1 MSSRPTMSAV
11 ARAAGVSV
19 ATVDRV
25 LNSRLP
31 VRDGTAERVIIAAQQ
46 IGYHATEL
54 MRQRL
59 REQAPLRRLGFCL
72 QKAGD
77 PFYQGL
83 GAALQHAAAG
93 QRDVRCVSR
102 LEFVD
107 ELAPATIAARIRALG
122 QQVDALAVV
131 ALDHPHVNAAIQEV
145 SEMGKPVVTL
155 LSDVSSPLRSAYVGT
170 DNRKVGRTAGLLF
183 ARMTRQSGDVGIFV
197 GSHRYLGQEA
207 REIGFRAYLREQAP
221 GMRLLETY
229 SNLEDQN
236 LAYEAMLELRAS
248 HPELVGV
255 YVAGGGSGGVIRALR
270 DEPGPQR
277 LTVIVNEL
285 TAESRAA
292 LIDEVVDVVIQ
303 TPVAAI
309 AAAAVAS
316 MLDALDGAGS
326 ALATMCMPPFELYLA
341 ENV

>member
-1 MSSRPTMSAV
+1 MSAV
-11 ARAAGVSV
+11 AKVAGVSV

-31 VRDGTAERVIIAAQQ
+31 VRNGTAERVIIAAQK

-59 REQAPLRRLGFCL
+59 REQAPFRRLGFCL
-72 QKAGD
+72 QKAAD

-83 GAALQHAAAG
+83 GAALQQAAAA
-93 QRDVRCVSR
+93 QRDVRCATQ

-131 ALDHPHVNAAIQEV
+131 ALDHPHVHEAIREV
-145 SEMGKPVVTL
+145 SEMGKPVITL
-155 LSDVSSPLRSAYVGT
+155 LSDVGTPLRSAYVGT
-170 DNRKVGRTAGLLF
+170 DNRKVGRTSGLLF
-183 ARMTRQSGDVGIFV
+183 ARMTRQEGEVGIFV

-207 REIGFRAYLREQAP
+207 REIGFRSYLREQAP
-221 GMRLLETY
+221 AFRLLDAY

-236 LAYEAMLELRAS
+236 LAYEAVLDLRAS
-248 HPELVGV
+248 HPDLVGI
-255 YVAGGGSGGVIRALR
+255 YVAGGGSTGVIRALR
-270 DEPGPQR
+270 DEPGGRR

-292 LIDEVVDVVIQ
+292 LIDDVVDVVIN
-303 TPVAAI
+303 TPVPAL
-309 AAAAVAS
+309 AAAAIGI
-316 MLDALDGAGS
+316 MLDALDGGATPVP
-326 ALATMCMPPFELYLA
+326 ALTMPPFELYFA